1 MKILFLALIFV
12 LSGEFI
18 IADETNNL
26 NEKTCSVL
34 YNSSIRVKKCTLFP
48 DTDKLLKC
56 GEAMRKLFIQHQ
68 NDEKYLEYALKAES
82 KAQKAWDRGAKIMI
96 ERRPVTKKKRCGYY
110 LDCLT
115 SYVQS
120 LPMFAPDGRHLKY
133 EQSKIWQ
140 EYSKTLL
147 ECADGVYTITTG
159 IKKVEE
165 KSPHFKRW
173 MGKNTPRLSR
183 ITIKE
188 SKQVIFIKP
197 RGGEIINVP
206 LSDSASSD
214 RTSQKYAFDAHKC
227 LFELKEE
234 DEKNKHINIA
244 PVYVFS
250 TDGKGDNQKDIR
262 FTNKT
267 DLNFK
272 ISSIEPIIQ
281 IKWKDVKSSVPTFHK
296 NGTYIAKN
304 VLLNE
309 QVFHVPKEVRMLM
322 TERNMIAGRA
332 LLNPFQAIDSKEL
345 CDIKMAEEFLHGT
358 VIWRQAEK
366 VLYEYDIDFRPATS
380 SERREAKRI
389 MWRMKNWSGSYTE
402 EKSIYDS
409 LNNPFH
415 NPKYKGQKRESYD
428 GKEEASSILDVIVE
442 QDASDDDYEPNW
454 AEKDLGDELNAEEKV
469 IQDQIDKDEQKLL
482 EAIDLQMFTK

>member
-1 MKILFLALIFV
+1 MKKLLLLIIFV

-18 IADETNNL
+18 IADEANSI
-26 NEKTCSVL
+26 NENSCKAL
-34 YNSSIRVKKCTLFP
+34 YKSSIRVKKCTLLP
-48 DTDKLLKC
+48 DTGKLLKC
-56 GEAMRKLFIQHQ
+56 GEAMRKLAKKNQ
-68 NDEKYLEYALKAES
+68 NDEKYLEYALKADK
-82 KAQKAWDRGAKIMI
+82 KAQKAWDSGARYMI
-96 ERRPVTKKKRCGYY
+96 QREPVTKKGRCGYY

-120 LPMFAPDGRHLKY
+120 LPMFAPDGRALKY
-133 EQSKIWQ
+133 EQSKIWE
-140 EYSKTLL
+140 EYNKILL
-147 ECADGVYTITTG
+147 ECANGVYTVTTG

-188 SKQVIFIKP
+188 SKQVIFINP
-197 RGGEIINVP
+197 RSGKITNVP

-214 RTSQKYAFDAHKC
+214 RTSQKYQFNAHKC

-250 TDGKGDNQKDIR
+250 TDSKGVNQKDIR

-281 IKWKDVKSSVPTFHK
+281 IKWRDVRNIVPTFHK
-296 NGTYIAKN
+296 KGTYIAKN

-309 QVFHVPKEVRMLM
+309 QVFHVPKELRKTI
-322 TERNMIAGRA
+322 TERNLIAARA
-332 LLNPFQAIDSKEL
+332 LLNPRKAIDSKEL
-345 CDIKMAEEFLHGT
+345 CEIKMAEKFLRGT
-358 VIWRQAEK
+358 VIWRQAER
-366 VLYEYDIDFRPATS
+366 VLYEYDIDFRPANRD
-380 SERREAKRI
+380 ERAKARRI
-389 MWRMKNWSGSYTE
+389 KWRMKNWSGGHTI
-402 EKSIYDS
+402 EKGIYDA
-409 LNNPFH
+409 LNSPFY
-415 NPKYKGQKRESYD
+415 NPKYKGQKREPYN
-428 GKEEASSILDVIVE
+428 GKKKASSALDKSANK
-442 QDASDDDYEPNW
+442 DKDEPNW
-454 AEKDLGDELNAEEKV
+454 AEKDLGNELNAKEKD
-469 IQDQIDKDEQKLL
+469 IQNQIDKDEQKVL
-482 EAIDLQMFTK
+482 EDELKMFTK